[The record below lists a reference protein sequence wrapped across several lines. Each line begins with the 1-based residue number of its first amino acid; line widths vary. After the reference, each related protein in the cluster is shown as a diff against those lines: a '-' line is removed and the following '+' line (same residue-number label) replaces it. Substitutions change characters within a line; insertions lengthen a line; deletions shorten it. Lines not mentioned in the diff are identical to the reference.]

1 MSRRESQLW
10 LSGSSEWRG
19 WRIGLSCFLQL
30 LGRGPME
37 EVAGL
42 GLLLVQT
49 DHWMVRAPLS
59 SQSLSQESSGSLSGS
74 RA

>member
-1 MSRRESQLW
+1 MSRRESQLQ
-10 LSGSSEWRG
+10 LSGSGEWRG
-19 WRIGLSCFLQL
+19 WRTGLSCFFQL

-42 GLLLVQT
+42 GPLLAQT
-49 DHWMVRAPLS
+49 DHWIVRAPLS
-59 SQSLSQESSGSLSGS
+59 SQPPSQESSGSLRAS